1 MQIKLPK
8 PFFLKKANVPCY
20 YYMDLQAIRL
30 MYVNQV
36 DFYKKGYTSYAP
48 QYEGHAA
55 PPEEILQSSPFVWF
69 KDALDGYD
77 YLVEQGYDEIVVAGL
92 SLGGDF
98 ALKLSLN
105 RDVKGIVTMC
115 APMGGKTEGAIYEGF
130 QNMHAI
136 LKV

>member
-1 MQIKLPK
+1 M
-8 PFFLKKANVPCY
+8 F
-20 YYMDLQAIRL
+20 
-30 MYVNQV
+30 
-36 DFYKKGYTSYAP
+36 G
-48 QYEGHAA
+48 
-55 PPEEILQSSPFVWF
+55 F

-115 APMGGKTEGAIYEGF
+115 ALWVAKLKVAIYEGF
-130 QNMHAI
+130 LEYARNFKSMRVKIKKRLTKKCIISNQ
-136 LKV
+136 LKL